1 MDATKKESEEEIKK
15 DMEFEAGFLFA
26 RRKLHVPW
34 FVLILFLCVQ
44 NKS

>member
-26 RRKLHVPW
+26 RRQTPCSMVRAYFIPM
-34 FVLILFLCVQ
+34 CAE
-44 NKS
+44 